1 MLKKTT
7 NMPPK
12 KKPSSG
18 ATATRYTFPQT
29 FIDLPKSLS
38 KSYYRPEPESIIDDQ
53 IIVIRNFFTKELCN
67 ELIKSFETKLSLE
80 TTPIIKSK
88 EYAVRFNDRTSMTDL
103 ISADILW
110 KYLEQILLNNPYEDE
125 ELGEINE
132 IFKESVG
139 LNPQLRVYR
148 YKKGHHFNKHYDDS
162 VVCPIPP
169 SGKKKWP
176 Y

>member
-1 MLKKTT
+1 M
-7 NMPPK
+7 
-12 KKPSSG
+12 
-18 ATATRYTFPQT
+18 
-29 FIDLPKSLS
+29 
-38 KSYYRPEPESIIDDQ
+38 
-53 IIVIRNFFTKELCN
+53 
-67 ELIKSFETKLSLE
+67 IKSFETKLSLE

-148 YKKGHHFNKHYDDS
+148 YKKVIILINIMMILLFVQYLQVEKMAVLNGHY
-162 VVCPIPP
+162 
-169 SGKKKWP
+169 
-176 Y
+176 

>member
-1 MLKKTT
+1 MIK
-7 NMPPK
+7 
-12 KKPSSG
+12 SSL
-18 ATATRYTFPQT
+18 FE
-29 FIDLPKSLS
+29 I
-38 KSYYRPEPESIIDDQ
+38 
-53 IIVIRNFFTKELCN
+53 FFTKELCN

-148 YKKGHHFNKHYDDS
+148 YKKVIILINIMMILLFVQYLQ
-162 VVCPIPP
+162 VER
-169 SGKKKWP
+169 KWP

>member
-1 MLKKTT
+1 M
-7 NMPPK
+7 
-12 KKPSSG
+12 
-18 ATATRYTFPQT
+18 
-29 FIDLPKSLS
+29 
-38 KSYYRPEPESIIDDQ
+38 
-53 IIVIRNFFTKELCN
+53 
-67 ELIKSFETKLSLE
+67 IKSFETKLSLE

-148 YKKGHHFNKHYDDS
+148 YKKVIILINIMMILLFVQYLQVEKNGRT
-162 VVCPIPP
+162 
-169 SGKKKWP
+169 KWTLLI
-176 Y
+176 YLTGDEEFKGVEQYFILKFVNVHL